1 MARYEMMMITDSGLG
16 DKKQEELIS
25 KVQDIISKYNAEL
38 YDIERL
44 GERKLAYPIEGYD
57 IGTYYVFYFSGLVDL
72 IEELRRVLKITEGI
86 IRFRIFRR
94 KDLEKIG

>member
-1 MARYEMMMITDSGLG
+1 MSRYEMMMITDSSLG

-25 KVQDIISKYNAEL
+25 KVKDIISKYNAEL

-44 GERKLAYPIEGYD
+44 GEKKLAYPIKGYD
-57 IGTYYVFYFSGLVDL
+57 VGTYYVFYFSGLGDL

-86 IRFRIFRR
+86 IRFRTFRR
-94 KDLEKIG
+94 KDLEKIE